1 MAAREITNL
10 RSGSAG
16 TVDAPA
22 ENYAHPPFDRDHIV
36 SYVGISHLSERHSGS
51 APKVDFRPQLRA
63 GHAGSVCGL
72 KPNSERYAA
81 S

>member
-36 SYVGISHLSERHSGS
+36 FAWGFLTCPNDILVPHQKSIFDFSYARVMLVQF
-51 APKVDFRPQLRA
+51 AD
-63 GHAGSVCGL
+63 
-72 KPNSERYAA
+72 
-81 S
+81 